1 MYICMFRVTFFLLF
15 SYETYL
21 KCGEN
26 YSDSFGRISKNI
38 PSREVNI

>member
-1 MYICMFRVTFFLLF
+1 MYICMLRCNFLLF